1 MHLTSIHSIFGF
13 NQPALSIDLQQS
25 SGPLLRQLESAER
38 QNRSRANA
46 WEELERKLRS
56 DLEESL
62 NENVSLTKE
71 KNEMETKMKSLHRE
85 LQSKESELETAN
97 IRLSDISKSLSHAND
112 RYEAAVKELDALQVD
127 FKTLEQ
133 RYNDK
138 ESKIISEMTITLR
151 ESEERYNDH
160 VDSLEVELRQEREM
174 RQVLEEKIKDM
185 IDEASDAEILS
196 PYSAAKSLPRN
207 LGKADG
213 QANILQSTLMSID
226 GNDEEDDDT
235 LSNNHNNIGMN
246 SGANSFAFM
255 EEMTQAVS
263 TAKLEV
269 ETLRNQLDESH
280 LRRSELESELT
291 RIREHINDKD
301 MEIRALEDDIV
312 EVRHMFRS
320 QIDALMAKDT
330 LSSKSHE
337 KEKAVTSGSSVTSS
351 FVGMRTF

>member
-1 MHLTSIHSIFGF
+1 MLGLIQT
-13 NQPALSIDLQQS
+13 ALSIDLQQC

-62 NENVSLTKE
+62 NENASLSKE
-71 KNEMETKMKSLHRE
+71 KKEMETEMKSLHRE

-97 IRLSDISKSLSHAND
+97 IRLSDISENLSHAND
-112 RYEAAVKELDALQVD
+112 RYEAAIKELDALQVD
-127 FKTLEQ
+127 FKALEQ
-133 RYNDK
+133 RCKDK
-138 ESKIISEMTITLR
+138 ESKIIAEMTVTLR
-151 ESEERYNDH
+151 ESQERFNDH

-174 RQVLEEKIKDM
+174 RQLLEEKIKEM
-185 IDEASDAEILS
+185 IEKASDAEILS
-196 PYSAAKSLPRN
+196 PHSTGKRLPRN

-213 QANILQSTLMSID
+213 QANILQSALMSID
-226 GNDEEDDDT
+226 GNDEDDDDA

-246 SGANSFAFM
+246 NGTNSFAFM
-255 EEMTQAVS
+255 EEMTHAVS
-263 TAKLEV
+263 TAQLEV

-280 LRRSELESELT
+280 LRRSELESELN

-301 MEIRALEDDIV
+301 MEIRALEDEIV

-320 QIDALMAKDT
+320 QIDALMSKDT
-330 LSSKSHE
+330 LSSKSNE
-337 KEKAVTSGSSVTSS
+337 KEKVLSSGSSITSS